1 MIISRVPFR
10 MSFVGGGTDLKAFYE
25 HQYGAVLSTAI
36 NKYIYITIKKQSE
49 LFPDRYRISYSKTEN
64 VNSVNEIEHPIIKEA
79 FKMLEIDEPLEVSV
93 IADIP
98 AKTGLGS
105 SSSFTVGLL
114 HALHVVKG
122 EFVSPEQ
129 LAEEAIEI
137 EVVRLARPM
146 GKQDHYAAAFGGM
159 NEIRFMPDEST
170 IVSPVVCHK
179 DMREKFFGHLMAF
192 YTFQTRDS
200 HSILKEQ
207 TENTVNK
214 MDVLK
219 EMRDMVTPFRKV
231 LEESGS
237 VEGLGRVLDIAWQR
251 KKTLQGKISNS
262 QIDTLYEAAKGAG
275 AIGGKLLGAGGGG
288 FLLMVVPPEKRES
301 VESVMYGAMELDF
314 TYEPQGSTIIYYKED

>member
-1 MIISRVPFR
+1 
-10 MSFVGGGTDLKAFYE
+10 
-25 HQYGAVLSTAI
+25 
-36 NKYIYITIKKQSE
+36 
-49 LFPDRYRISYSKTEN
+49 
-64 VNSVNEIEHPIIKEA
+64 
-79 FKMLEIDEPLEVSV
+79 
-93 IADIP
+93 
-98 AKTGLGS
+98 

-159 NEIRFMPDEST
+159 NEILFMPDEST
-170 IVSPVVCHK
+170 IVNLVVCHK

-237 VEGLGRVLDIAWQR
+237 VEELGRVLDTAWQR

-301 VESVMYGAMELDF
+301 VESVMHGAMELDF
-314 TYEPQGSTIIYYKED
+314 TYEPLGSTIIYYKED